1 MARTSSTQWR
11 TMIFYTKVYSAFF
24 VDKWVPAVTG
34 MAHSDRGWTCGWTG
48 KTVRSLK
55 NTCHTWALLRWWF
68 TTKRRLV
75 YAPLPLRLSILT
87 KTTCVHFL
95 STSEVMIQ
103 YIWRYIKCSHLY
115 LYLYEYVI
123 NNNNNNNL
131 PAVLVRLT
139 ATLHPRVFCSA
150 RRVVSA
156 WRRRGPAG
164 TDSQTLKTSWNDHL
178 HRPCH
183 SHRLQSSLHQQITR
197 WYDRLALSEPGLSTY
212 HSSSVCDRYAKYLL
226 AGLISTPASVQIQ
239 AGVRR

>member
-139 ATLHPRVFCSA
+139 ATLHRLLSGGKIFHLTAHMLPLYLVKHNALFCTNYTNYTDRTRVIPT
-150 RRVVSA
+150 
-156 WRRRGPAG
+156 W
-164 TDSQTLKTSWNDHL
+164 TLL
-178 HRPCH
+178 
-183 SHRLQSSLHQQITR
+183 R
-197 WYDRLALSEPGLSTY
+197 WWFTTY
-212 HSSSVCDRYAKYLL
+212 GVISSVHTFTFTFT
-226 AGLISTPASVQIQ
+226 ST
-239 AGVRR
+239 